1 MLLVSFET
9 KIDFQFVYFQLFLFF
24 ITIAIFMHQFTLLKL
39 FQKVQFQV
47 FVLSLET
54 LLKIDRLQFLL
65 CE

>member
-24 ITIAIFMHQFTLLKL
+24 ITIAIFMHHFTLLKL